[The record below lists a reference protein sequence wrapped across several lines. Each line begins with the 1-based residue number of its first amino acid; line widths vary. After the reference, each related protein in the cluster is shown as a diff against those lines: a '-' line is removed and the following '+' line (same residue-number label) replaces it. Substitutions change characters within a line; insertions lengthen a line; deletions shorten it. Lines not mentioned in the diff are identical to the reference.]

1 MLPLPLVKDTV
12 LELLQQ
18 HLHQLVLSIRTCNT
32 QAVLICEQHSFN
44 HLFGFFLCSYAL
56 HLHQMVDEA
65 ALCLVD
71 LEMLLEDLS
80 SLLHVIVR
88 PSHEECLSHGEA
100 KELKL
105 AINLVELIE

>member
-1 MLPLPLVKDTV
+1 MI
-12 LELLQQ
+12 
-18 HLHQLVLSIRTCNT
+18 S
-32 QAVLICEQHSFN
+32 EQHSFF
-44 HLFGFFLCSYAL
+44 HLFGFFLCSNAL

-71 LEMLLEDLS
+71 LEMFLEDLP

-88 PSHEECLSHGEA
+88 PGHEESLSHGET

-105 AINLVELIE
+105 AIDLVELIE